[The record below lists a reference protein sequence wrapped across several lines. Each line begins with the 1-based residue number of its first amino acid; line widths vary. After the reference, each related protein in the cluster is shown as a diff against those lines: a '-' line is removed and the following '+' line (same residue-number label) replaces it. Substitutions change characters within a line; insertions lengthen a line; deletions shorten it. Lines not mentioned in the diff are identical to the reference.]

1 MRKGITT
8 MMEPGKLGL
17 KESYLARLCMN
28 GVEEKYPVALAYVLS
43 LRSDPQ
49 AARQISDNAHVQAF
63 EEFHWD
69 ATEESVLALFEQHG
83 FAAEAVEESDAESED
98 VKKD

>member
-28 GVEEKYPVALAYVLS
+28 GVDEKYPVALAYVLS

-49 AARQISDNAHVQAF
+49 AARQISDNAHVQQF
-63 EEFHWD
+63 EEYFWE
-69 ATEESVLALFEQHG
+69 ATDDSVLELFKQHG
-83 FAAEAVEESDAESED
+83 FAADVEESDADAED
-98 VKKD
+98 AKKD